1 MVARLHR
8 TDAVTCVRDHTG
20 GLVAHDEG
28 AVAGPVPR
36 QDVQIGVAHPG
47 SADVD
52 LDLARSG
59 GPVGDLAGV
68 QSCDGVVDEG
78 GGGGGGGGEV
88 RGHQRALTSSVDL
101 LGVSRVWGLATA
113 T

>member
-8 TDAVTCVRDHTG
+8 ADAVTCVRDHAG

-28 AVAGPVPR
+28 AVAGPVPG
-36 QDVQIGVAHPG
+36 QDVQVGVAHPG

-52 LDLARSG
+52 LDLAGSG

-68 QSCDGVVDEG
+68 QSRDGVVDE
-78 GGGGGGGGEV
+78 GGGGGGGEV